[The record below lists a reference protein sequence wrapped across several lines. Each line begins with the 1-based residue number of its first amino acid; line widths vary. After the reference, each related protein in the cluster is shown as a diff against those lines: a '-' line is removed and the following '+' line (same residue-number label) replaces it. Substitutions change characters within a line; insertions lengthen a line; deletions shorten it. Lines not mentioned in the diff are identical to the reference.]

1 MQKLIDGIHRFQSGV
16 FGEQKPLF
24 QRLAS
29 GQAPD
34 TLFITCSD
42 SRVSPN
48 LITQTGPGE
57 LFVLRNAGNIIPA
70 YNHAAPSG
78 EAATIEYAIDALGVK
93 DIVVCGHSQCGA
105 MKAVLDPTGL
115 EELPAVASWLQH
127 AQGTRRIMR
136 AHYTNLDEAHAL
148 SACVK
153 ENTLVQ
159 IENLRTHPAV
169 LEGLTRGRIAL
180 HAWVYRFEVGDVL
193 AFDPESGQFQPV
205 RASAARMASPVERMH
220 REAS

>member
-16 FGEQKPLF
+16 FGAQRSLF
-24 QRLAS
+24 ERLAS

-42 SRVSPN
+42 SRISPN

-57 LFVLRNAGNIIPA
+57 LFVIRNAGNIIPA
-70 YNHAAPSG
+70 YGLVCTG
-78 EAATIEYAIDALGVK
+78 EAATIEYAVDVLGVK

-115 EELPAVASWLQH
+115 EEMPAMSSWLGH

-136 AHYTNLDEAHAL
+136 AHYRDLDAEHQL

-169 LEGLTRGRIAL
+169 LEGLTRGRLAL
-180 HAWVYRFEVGDVL
+180 HAWVYRIEHGDVL
-193 AFDPESGQFQPV
+193 AFDADEGQFVPLKANAPHLV
-205 RASAARMASPVERMH
+205 SPVERMQ
-220 REAS
+220 RSA

>member
-16 FGEQKPLF
+16 FGQQRGLF
-24 QRLAS
+24 ERLTS

-42 SRVSPN
+42 SRISPN

-57 LFVLRNAGNIIPA
+57 LFVIRNAGNLIPA
-70 YNHAAPSG
+70 YGLGCSG
-78 EAATIEYAIDALGVK
+78 EAATIEYAVDALGVK
-93 DIVVCGHSQCGA
+93 DIVVCGHSRCGA
-105 MKAVLDPTGL
+105 MKALLDPSSL
-115 EELPAVASWLQH
+115 DELPAMRSWLGH

-136 AHYTNLDEAHAL
+136 AHYPELDDTHAL

-159 IENLRTHPAV
+159 VENLRTHPAV
-169 LEGLTRGRIAL
+169 LEGLTRGRLAL
-180 HAWVYRFEVGDVL
+180 HAWVYRLEHGDVL
-193 AFDPESGQFQPV
+193 AFDPEAGQFLPLAQGT
-205 RASAARMASPVERMH
+205 ARLVSPVEQLQRT
-220 REAS
+220 A